1 MSIDRH
7 KPDIL
12 ALNETWLKEGQ
23 DLCAPKVPGYVLK
36 LSPRPGGRKGGGVGF
51 YIRRG
56 LNARVREHPDSA
68 LEQLWLEVRPR
79 GMGRIAVGTAY
90 RPDSSSKTRVPT
102 GVAID
107 ALSESISSFGECS
120 LVCVMTDFNVD
131 LLKPSLTPAPEVLT
145 FFQQQN
151 LTNLVNEP
159 TRVVENSATLLDLII
174 TDNPQLFRN
183 LSVHHNPS
191 LSDHAMV
198 LVDLAI
204 KIPKEPPQY
213 VWTRVLSKIDEKNFL
228 QDLKEQPW
236 SEILKYDDVEIMTSH
251 FNDLLTCIFDKHS
264 PLKRIRINQ
273 RPRPWLTDVVKHM
286 MFLRDKAWSKALA
299 TKTERHRRY
308 FKDLKN
314 LVNSAIKSEKRAYF
328 NFFVNNNLDNPKQ
341 MWKHLK
347 QTAGVSGNAALPS
360 IPKVLNDPEKI
371 NSFFLDVPGDARAD
385 NKLVEFF
392 KENKFTESQFSIDNC
407 SEEEV
412 AKIINSINTNASGH
426 DLISIGM
433 IRMTLVVT
441 LPIITRII
449 NKSITSKKIPD
460 TWKIAKVIP
469 LPKGTTVEE
478 FKDLRPISILPVLS
492 KIVERV
498 VYTQLSKYLEAEN
511 ILPDMQS
518 GFRGEHGTSTALA
531 HVTDE
536 IIQASD
542 SGNGSILTLL
552 DFSRAFDCINTEL
565 LLAKMSHYG
574 LSKSTC
580 EWFGSYLSN
589 RSQFVQVTDDEGNQV
604 NSSVKHVTRG
614 CPQGSILSPLIFVLY
629 TADLIGC
636 ITFCKV
642 HLYADDTQV
651 YFSFK
656 PKDTSAA
663 VEKINKDL
671 DAISAWAQK
680 NTLVLNPNKSKF
692 MVLGTRHQCESIIQM
707 NPCIEINQQSIE
719 RVTKARNLG
728 LVLDSELRYVEH
740 INNIIRSAF
749 FRLKVLYRIR
759 CYLTERV
766 RILLTESLVLS
777 LFNFCDVVYGPR
789 LFAKTERAIQ
799 RVQNA
804 CARFCFDIPRRSHV
818 SPFLNQKG
826 ILKMSARRKLHLA
839 CLFQRVVQSRRPK
852 YLYTKFVWARD
863 HCTYHHTRSK
873 ESHKI
878 IMTRHNTEGYR
889 GCFKYAASKIWND
902 LPPPLHEP
910 MTNMTFKKHLRRIYF
925 NIQNHC

>member
-1 MSIDRH
+1 MNKPKWKCESCKAAKLGSPIIINRAIEEPAEMSSIINIDTESIINLINRRFDSLKSSIDDVNVKLTQLTDTVSSFDQRMLTMEARIDSIQDTTAKLSKENESLSKTIEHLKMEMNFRDQELLANDIEISGVPELKEESVGHIVQLVTKKLGLNIEERDIVKCSRAGPARLGGLVEGASGDNSGSGPSLRPRPIAVRLARRELKDKIISEARVRRGATTADCGLPGPPRRFYVNERLTRTNRFLFNKTREEANRHGWKFVWTKEGRVLVRREQGKASHRIRSINTGQDELLVSIDRH

-273 RPRPWLTDVVKHM
+273 RPRPWLTDVGKHM

-328 NFFVNNNLDNPKQ
+328 NFFVNNNLDNLKQ

-426 DLISIGM
+426 GLIFDSIGM

-449 NKSITSKKIPD
+449 NKSISSKKIPD

-469 LPKGTTVEE
+469 LPKGTIVEE

-536 IIQASD
+536 IIQA
-542 SGNGSILTLL
+542 
-552 DFSRAFDCINTEL
+552 
-565 LLAKMSHYG
+565 
-574 LSKSTC
+574 
-580 EWFGSYLSN
+580 
-589 RSQFVQVTDDEGNQV
+589 
-604 NSSVKHVTRG
+604 
-614 CPQGSILSPLIFVLY
+614 
-629 TADLIGC
+629 
-636 ITFCKV
+636 
-642 HLYADDTQV
+642 
-651 YFSFK
+651 
-656 PKDTSAA
+656 
-663 VEKINKDL
+663 
-671 DAISAWAQK
+671 
-680 NTLVLNPNKSKF
+680 
-692 MVLGTRHQCESIIQM
+692 
-707 NPCIEINQQSIE
+707 
-719 RVTKARNLG
+719 
-728 LVLDSELRYVEH
+728 LDSIV
-740 INNIIRSAF
+740 
-749 FRLKVLYRIR
+749 
-759 CYLTERV
+759 TEA
-766 RILLTESLVLS
+766 
-777 LFNFCDVVYGPR
+777 Y
-789 LFAKTERAIQ
+789 
-799 RVQNA
+799 
-804 CARFCFDIPRRSHV
+804 
-818 SPFLNQKG
+818 
-826 ILKMSARRKLHLA
+826 
-839 CLFQRVVQSRRPK
+839 
-852 YLYTKFVWARD
+852 
-863 HCTYHHTRSK
+863 
-873 ESHKI
+873 
-878 IMTRHNTEGYR
+878 
-889 GCFKYAASKIWND
+889 
-902 LPPPLHEP
+902 
-910 MTNMTFKKHLRRIYF
+910 
-925 NIQNHC
+925 